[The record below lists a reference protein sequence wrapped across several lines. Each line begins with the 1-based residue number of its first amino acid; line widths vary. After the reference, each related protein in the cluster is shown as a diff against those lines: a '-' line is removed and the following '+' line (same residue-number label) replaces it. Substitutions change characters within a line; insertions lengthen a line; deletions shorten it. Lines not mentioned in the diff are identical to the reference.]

1 MRMFREPR
9 TGWRTAPATIF
20 LVAVFIVFAG
30 FGIIFQNEAA
40 FRASRDRQAFV
51 SAQVL
56 AGSVTAA
63 VDFNDPA
70 ASQQSVDAFRVNP
83 QVRYV
88 GVFNRAGKV
97 LGAYDPSR
105 GRARL
110 NLAQLPPA
118 PESSYRVSVPV
129 MSAGQRIGTAIYEV
143 EREAVS
149 RRLTRYVVMGAL
161 AVLAALVIVTL
172 GMAQAALRRANR
184 ELSER
189 AEALSQSN
197 ELLAEQ
203 IEERAKSDDQL
214 RQSQKM
220 QALGQLT
227 GGIAHDFNNLLTVI
241 QGSADILTRDDL
253 AEDRRKRFARAI
265 VQASENAAVLTSQ
278 LLAFAR
284 RQPLKPELVD
294 LTMLVAGMT
303 DLLDRTMGERIKI
316 ETSFEGTCPVTVDRN
331 QIQSAILNVAS
342 NARDAMPDGGTLG
355 ISVATVPAGEQERM
369 AAVAISDTG
378 SGMDADTVS
387 RIFEPFFTTKK
398 TGQGTGL
405 GLSQVYGF
413 ATQSGGD
420 VLVESEPGKGTTI
433 TLLLPCSQSSIVA
446 EDEIGEVELPEQPPA
461 AILVVEDN
469 DDVGHFAQTLL
480 TELGHSVTLATSGE
494 EALELTRK
502 RDFDIVFSDVVMPG
516 MGGLRLSEQLAAEK
530 PDLPV
535 ILATGYS
542 QEIAQSGSGGRPVIL
557 KPYRL
562 ATLSKA
568 LVDAMSGHDRSEGM

>member
-203 IEERAKSDDQL
+203 IEERAKAEDQL

-378 SGMDADTVS
+378 SGMDAGTVS

-420 VLVESEPGKGTTI
+420 VLVESEPGKGTTV

-469 DDVGHFAQTLL
+469 EDVGHFAQTLL